1 VVRAIRHRVAKP
13 LLQLLHTKPTLV
25 EEYMAVV
32 KDGVGGVGPLG
43 ALVHLLV
50 LHLSSPTQAALSA
63 THKVSPPPH
72 YAPSAVCT
80 VSPPARAP
88 TE

>member
-1 VVRAIRHRVAKP
+1 MAKP
-13 LLQLLHTKPTLV
+13 LLQLLRTKPALV
-25 EEYMAVV
+25 DEYMAVV

-63 THKVSPPPH
+63 THKVTSSSPQRSVRCVHRHLSHPPKG
-72 YAPSAVCT
+72 
-80 VSPPARAP
+80 P